1 MAERTVRILVA
12 LASTDVFRRIEPFLS
27 FSHVEV
33 NRAPSGRASLVLME
47 YHRYDLIIAQYPFLD
62 TTMADYLR
70 VARGES
76 SLCRTTPLFFLTR
89 EDWVAELRSQL
100 EDEEIRIFTVETLES
115 RFRTA
120 IAEIVG
126 PATRKEG
133 KLLVRVGLPDDEGT
147 QILQTGDISESGI
160 LLVTRNPIPVGTEI
174 TLSMDLPNDHR
185 PIRGTA
191 EVVRETDRGIGI
203 RFSSLE
209 GDGLGRWLRFVKS

>member
-12 LASTDVFRRIEPFLS
+12 LASTDIFRRIEPFFG

-33 NRAPSGRASLVLME
+33 NRAPSG
-47 YHRYDLIIAQYPFLD
+47 
-62 TTMADYLR
+62 
-70 VARGES
+70 
-76 SLCRTTPLFFLTR
+76 LFFLTR
-89 EDWVAELRSQL
+89 DDWVAELRSQL
-100 EDEEIRIFTVETLES
+100 EDEEIRVFTVEKLES

-147 QILQTGDISESGI
+147 QVLQTGDISESGI
-160 LLVTRNPIPVGTEI
+160 LLVTRNPIPVGTLI
-174 TLSMDLPNDHR
+174 TLSMDLPDDHR
-185 PIRGTA
+185 PIRGSA